1 MCCSQ
6 DKQTNKVN
14 INNSKNKTYFF
25 PQWIYCLYHKTQT
38 KSIMNKENHLGY
50 QLCFPWATLMRSA
63 SMSEQIAFFS
73 SFLFF
78 TGIIKYEK
86 WKCLLPLQSWQAAIC
101 QQLNNK
107 HLQRKD
113 IKCQGGCFKCW
124 YSSFLVPGK
133 PWLTVSFTVKVHTGL
148 YPATEAFNSSYWG
161 RSRCHVIC
169 GNCNLSIGVNM
180 SETGCFASLAAL

>member
-6 DKQTNKVN
+6 DKQSTSITAK
-14 INNSKNKTYFF
+14 IKHIFF

-38 KSIMNKENHLGY
+38 KNIMNKENHLGY
-50 QLCFPWATLMRSA
+50 QLCFPRDTLMRSA
-63 SMSEQIAFFS
+63 SMSERIAFF
-73 SFLFF
+73 FLFFFFF

-133 PWLTVSFTVKVHTGL
+133 PWLTVSFTVKVHTT
-148 YPATEAFNSSYWG
+148 ATETFNSSYWG

-180 SETGCFASLAAL
+180 SETGYFVSPAAL